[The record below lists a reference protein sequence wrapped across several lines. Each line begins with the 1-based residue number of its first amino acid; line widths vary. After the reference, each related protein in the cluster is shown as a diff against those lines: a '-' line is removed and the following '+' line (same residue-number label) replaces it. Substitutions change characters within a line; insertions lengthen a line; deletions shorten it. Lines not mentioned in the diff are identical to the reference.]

1 VLFLPSCS
9 RFAFS
14 SASCALGPARWRRSR
29 SFCLALSSFRRSL
42 LAAVRLSRTPGQ
54 HGGPSCRRPCPAV
67 AFFGIPRDFARLW
80 PVSLPESRGR
90 SACSLKGPSDP
101 TRRFRI
107 IPSFDIVAATRPAV
121 QLESFSSAEPGGYRR
136 SPEAGSKAAKS
147 VAAYASGPM
156 ATPLKSSAGI
166 RSLRCRNTDLFG
178 VRLPQLIRGIR

>member
-1 VLFLPSCS
+1 MLPLCFFECFLRLGAGSLTPLAFLLPGALFLPAL
-9 RFAFS
+9 AFS
-14 SASCALGPARWRRSR
+14 QPFG
-29 SFCLALSSFRRSL
+29 SL
-42 LAAVRLSRTPGQ
+42 VLQGSTA
-54 HGGPSCRRPCPAV
+54 GPSCRRPCPAV

-80 PVSLPESRGR
+80 SVSLPESRGR

-101 TRRFRI
+101 TRRFRV
-107 IPSFDIVAATRPAV
+107 IPGFDMVAATRPAV

-136 SPEAGSKAAKS
+136 SPEAGSTAAKS

-178 VRLPQLIRGIR
+178 VKLPQLIRGLR